1 MPIPTKPKLVA
12 SRTSLEKVDDAL
24 ESKPPSYSMMVVVA
38 CSPPVCFVQGQEKDI
53 LAVGQADL
61 QSWEIQ
67 SVVKSPL
74 VANKVVE
81 VALVEV
87 ELDAVKFWRVDD
99 PATNKLELMVEEA
112 LEKKPL
118 SNARVVEVAFS
129 PDARVVKGKDPA
141 PPAGQADLQSPLI
154 QSIVVEAIWD
164 EKRVEEAL
172 VNVWSAVQ
180 ALALVRLRPILL
192 AVEPL

>member
-1 MPIPTKPKLVA
+1 
-12 SRTSLEKVDDAL
+12 
-24 ESKPPSYSMMVVVA
+24 MVVVA
-38 CSPPVCFVQGQEKDI
+38 LVVVALVAKRSVMVDDAVEIKPFKNARVVEVACSLVESLVKGQEKDI

-87 ELDAVKFWRVDD
+87 ELDAVKFWRVED

-129 PDARVVKGKDPA
+129 PDARVVKGKEK
-141 PPAGQADLQSPLI
+141 LI
-154 QSIVVEAIWD
+154 EA
-164 EKRVEEAL
+164 K
-172 VNVWSAVQ
+172 
-180 ALALVRLRPILL
+180 
-192 AVEPL
+192 